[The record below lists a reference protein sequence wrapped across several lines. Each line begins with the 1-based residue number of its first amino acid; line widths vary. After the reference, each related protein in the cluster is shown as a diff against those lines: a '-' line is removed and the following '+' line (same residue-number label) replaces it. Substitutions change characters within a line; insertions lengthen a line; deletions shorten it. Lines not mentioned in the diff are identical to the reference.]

1 MADTIAPVIKP
12 LNIANN
18 KNISAQ
24 QSIRVSIS
32 DNLSGIKSYRGTL
45 NGKWILMDYDPKN
58 NLLKYNFDELLNQG
72 VNEFLLEVT
81 DDAGNTGRYSALLMN

>member
-1 MADTIAPVIKP
+1 MADTLAPVIKP
-12 LNIANN
+12 LNITNN

-24 QSIRVSIS
+24 QSIRISIS

-58 NLLKYNFDELLNQG
+58 KLLEYHFDELLNQG
-72 VNEFLLEVT
+72 VNRFSLEVA
-81 DDAGNTGRYSALLMN
+81 DDAGNKSSYNALLTY